1 MAANHHATLV
11 ILGDK
16 GVLITGPSGSGKTGL
31 ALALLRLCAA
41 GGRFA
46 RLVSDDQV
54 FVRESGG
61 RLIGSVPPSIEGLA
75 EARGF
80 GPASL
85 VHERAA
91 VIDLLVRLV
100 PPDVAP
106 RFQEVEAEFI
116 EEVSLAR
123 LDLPAGN
130 AEGAVMAIAARLLLP
145 PFG

>member
-1 MAANHHATLV
+1 
-11 ILGDK
+11 
-16 GVLITGPSGSGKTGL
+16 
-31 ALALLRLCAA
+31 
-41 GGRFA
+41 
-46 RLVSDDQV
+46 
-54 FVRESGG
+54 
-61 RLIGSVPPSIEGLA
+61 
-75 EARGF
+75 
-80 GPASL
+80 

-116 EEVSLAR
+116 EGVSLAR